1 MDKFYKNKQFSRYCV
16 PYKSYPTIISK
27 TLSGGYYRPH
37 EDSGLI
43 GDYSTTVFISN
54 PSEYEGGELS
64 LYIDGEEKL
73 FKLESGMA
81 VTYNT
86 GIPHQVKTVFS
97 GQRIVCVFWT
107 HSRFR
112 DPMIRKIYSDTLE
125 IGDIFLEQSG
135 GLEDNTNFEVYVKD
149 PRYILNNIQNNL
161 IRKFSTFNI

>member
-1 MDKFYKNKQFSRYCV
+1 MKSSSLFLHRFIEAFPSMRFSFAQF
-16 PYKSYPTIISK
+16 
-27 TLSGGYYRPH
+27 GQ
-37 EDSGLI
+37 DSGLI